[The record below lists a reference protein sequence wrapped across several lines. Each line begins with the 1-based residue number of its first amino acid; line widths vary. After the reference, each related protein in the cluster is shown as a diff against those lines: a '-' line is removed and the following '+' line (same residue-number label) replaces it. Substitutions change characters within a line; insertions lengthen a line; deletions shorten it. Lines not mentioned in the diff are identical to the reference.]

1 MVSLPHNPLS
11 TLLATP
17 LGPPLG
23 HPLGT
28 PLKARLLPL
37 GLLGILTW
45 LFAISA
51 SAQKTYTVRSGDT
64 LTTVAKRFQCVV
76 DELVAMNGLR
86 SANAIK
92 VGQQLRIPGST
103 VEYAVRKRESLV
115 DISKR
120 FNVSVEQ
127 IVRYNGLRD
136 KNHILVG
143 QKLKIPR
150 NRSVVSTVGSS
161 SSTTSAPRTYITP
174 SGYPAAPAPSGEW
187 RPVLP
192 KPTPAWNRAPSLP
205 AAVRA
210 TLDTIRLR
218 RSPWNYII
226 IHHSG
231 TSTGHWKGMDHHHRN
246 ERNMENGLA
255 YHFVI
260 HNGASG
266 IPDGNIHIGDRW
278 LRQLDGGH
286 MKTDP
291 LNHKCIGICLVGN
304 FEKTRPTARQKDAL
318 VQLTHYLLK
327 QTELSP
333 DRVRGHGQENSVPTA
348 CPGKNFNLPQ
358 LVTQLKQY
366 ER

>member
-1 MVSLPHNPLS
+1 MVALSHLRLFLLSLFCWLIAQS
-11 TLLATP
+11 AFAQQTYKV
-17 LGPPLG
+17 
-23 HPLGT
+23 
-28 PLKARLLPL
+28 LK
-37 GLLGILTW
+37 
-45 LFAISA
+45 
-51 SAQKTYTVRSGDT
+51 GDT

-86 SANAIK
+86 SANAIS
-92 VGQQLRIPGST
+92 VGQTLRIPGST
-103 VEYAVRKRESLV
+103 VEYTVRKRESLV
-115 DISKR
+115 DIAKR
-120 FNVSVEQ
+120 FNVSVDQ
-127 IVRYNGLRD
+127 IVRFNGLRD

-150 NRSVVSTVGSS
+150 NRVRPMAGYAPRSSSSS
-161 SSTTSAPRTYITP
+161 SSTSTVPPTYITP
-174 SGYPAAPAPSGEW
+174 GYSAPTSSSDW

-192 KPTPAWNRAPSLP
+192 KPTPAWNRAPELP
-205 AAVRA
+205 GAVKA